1 MTSLNKVCR
10 ISSVRYTETMIEKIK
25 KFLVDIGLSEKEAA
39 VYLALL
45 PVDNASVIELSES
58 TGINRT
64 TLYPILEDLIAKKI
78 ITEVT
83 EGKKVRFQA
92 EPPERIAT
100 FVKGQRAKFEEQE
113 KLLVDMV
120 PQMRGFVRQTGEKAV
135 VKLFEG
141 REGILESL
149 ETYYETGDTDK
160 EEYLIYPRGE
170 IKNLFT
176 PKEMEK
182 AKLARTKRNIHMNSI
197 FTSDEEY
204 PSDATSTRYRLNKQ
218 DHKILAEIGIYAD
231 RVYMHVL
238 SQNMSAVYIKSK
250 DIAET
255 LKTVF
260 KLAVKGI
267 EAEVNRKSK

>member
-1 MTSLNKVCR
+1 MDVG
-10 ISSVRYTETMIEKIK
+10 
-25 KFLVDIGLSEKEAA
+25 FSEKESL

-78 ITEVT
+78 IIEVT

-100 FVKGQRAKFEEQE
+100 FVQMQRAKFEEQE
-113 KLLVDMV
+113 KLLVDIV

-135 VKLFEG
+135 VKFFEG

-149 ETYYETGDTDK
+149 QTYYETGDTDK

-182 AKLARTKRNIHMNSI
+182 AKLARIKRNIHMNSI

-204 PSDATSTRYRLNKQ
+204 PSDETSTRYRLSKQ

-255 LKTVF
+255 LRTIF
-260 KLAVKGI
+260 KLAIKGI
-267 EAEVNRKSK
+267 EAENNKN

>member
-1 MTSLNKVCR
+1 MND
-10 ISSVRYTETMIEKIK
+10 KIK
-25 KFLVDIGLSEKEAA
+25 KFLVDIGFSEKEAA

-45 PVDNASVIELSES
+45 PVDTASVIELSES

-64 TLYPILEDLIAKKI
+64 TLYPILEDLIIKKI
-78 ITEVT
+78 VIEIT

-100 FVKGQRAKFEEQE
+100 FVKTQRTKFEEQE
-113 KLLVDMV
+113 KILEDII
-120 PQMRGFVRQTGEKAV
+120 PQMRGFVRQTGEKAI

-141 REGILESL
+141 REGILQSL

-170 IKNLFT
+170 VKNLFT
-176 PKEMEK
+176 PKEMERGK
-182 AKLARTKRNIHMNSI
+182 QARIKRKIHMNSI
-197 FTSDEEY
+197 FTSDDEY
-204 PSDATSTRYRLNKQ
+204 PSDATATRYRLNKQ

-255 LKTVF
+255 LKTIF
-260 KLAVKGI
+260 KLAIKGA
-267 EAEVNRKSK
+267 EAEEKENKK